1 MNIELKIAKLG
12 NSKSISVEDIEPP
25 PDQSRK
31 YGSKVIGRGAA
42 NKVYVG
48 TWQNT
53 AVAAKVRPLGF
64 KDGNDFIRF
73 RMEVRIMTMLAH
85 PNIVAIYGAVF
96 DPYCPTVV
104 MSYCTGLLSFF

>member
-1 MNIELKIAKLG
+1 MKIAKLG
-12 NSKSISVEDIEPP
+12 NSKSINVEDIEPR
-25 PDQSRK
+25 PDRPRE

-53 AVAAKVRPLGF
+53 IVVAKVRFGGY

-73 RMEVRIMTMLAH
+73 RMEVRIMEMLSH

-96 DPYCPTVV
+96 DPDCPTIV
-104 MSYCTGLLSFF
+104 MSYCAGILPS